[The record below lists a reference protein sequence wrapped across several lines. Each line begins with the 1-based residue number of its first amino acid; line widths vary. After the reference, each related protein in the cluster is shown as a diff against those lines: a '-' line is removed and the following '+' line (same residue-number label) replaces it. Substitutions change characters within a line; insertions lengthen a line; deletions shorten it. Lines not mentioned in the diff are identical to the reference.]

1 MRASRYVCIDPG
13 DTYRWD
19 YRLHRRARWS
29 ATGRTTIAI
38 DGSAQP
44 RLQGV
49 TVGSVD
55 DLQAMCDAIDI
66 NEMRPVIDNP
76 VRPSC
81 GGIPSHGKQCALRK
95 SGHSGRIMMTR

>member
-1 MRASRYVCIDPG
+1 MRASRHVCIDPG

-66 NEMRPVIDNP
+66 NEMRPVIDKMFP
-76 VRPSC
+76 FDQVAEAFRHMAS
-81 GGIPSHGKQCALRK
+81 GVHFGKVAIAVGL
-95 SGHSGRIMMTR
+95 

>member
-66 NEMRPVIDNP
+66 NEMRPVIDKMFP
-76 VRPSC
+76 FDQVAEAFRHMAS
-81 GGIPSHGKQCALRK
+81 GAHFGKVAIAVGL
-95 SGHSGRIMMTR
+95 